1 MYNFFGFLTLILLI
15 LTLISLILAI
25 FKPKLLMKK
34 FNEKYHSR
42 KYAFAL
48 TFLLFILIICS
59 AISLNNF
66 TPPEIKAKI
75 QQQQEEQKLEKE
87 KQKAEAEKMALI
99 DKQNKEAEQKELNA
113 IKEREKAQA
122 EAQKVFDDQKAYEEW
137 VPNELERIAKE
148 AAGDNFKSI
157 KVNKNYGKEP
167 GAYII
172 IIQTDAG
179 VGFTNNQVKKSTWFE
194 DMDIFKKLYNSG
206 ISIASIKIVTY
217 STLIDAYGQKSD
229 APIMRA
235 KMSLA
240 TANKIGWDNFII
252 DNFPNITEDYW
263 IHPALLK

>member
-1 MYNFFGFLTLILLI
+1 MYNFLGVLMLILII

-42 KYAFAL
+42 KYAFAFTL
-48 TFLLFILIICS
+48 LLFFLIILS
-59 AISLNNF
+59 AIGLNSA

-75 QQQQEEQKLEKE
+75 QQQQEAQKLEKE
-87 KQKAEAEKMALI
+87 KQKAEEEKAALI
-99 DKQNKEAEQKELNA
+99 DAQKKEEEQKELNA
-113 IKEREKAQA
+113 IKEKEK
-122 EAQKVFDDQKAYEEW
+122 AQKVFDDQKSYEEW
-137 VPNELERIAKE
+137 VPKELERIAKE
-148 AAGDNFKSI
+148 TAGDNFKSI

-172 IIQTDAG
+172 IVQTDAG
-179 VGFTNNQVKKSTWFE
+179 TGFTNNQVKKSTWFE

-217 STLIDAYGQKSD
+217 STLIDAYGQKKD
-229 APIMRA
+229 APIMKA
-235 KMSLA
+235 TMPQA
-240 TANKIGWDNFII
+240 TANKIVWDNFII

-263 IHPALLK
+263 IHSALLK

>member
-1 MYNFFGFLTLILLI
+1 MYNFFGFLMLIFII

-42 KYAFAL
+42 KYAFAFTL
-48 TFLLFILIICS
+48 LLFLLIILS
-59 AISLNNF
+59 AIGLNSA

-75 QQQQEEQKLEKE
+75 QQQQEAQKLEKE
-87 KQKAEAEKMALI
+87 KQKAEEEKAAFMNAQ
-99 DKQNKEAEQKELNA
+99 KREEEQKELNA
-113 IKEREKAQA
+113 IKEKEKAQA

-137 VPNELERIAKE
+137 VPKELERIAKE
-148 AAGDNFKSI
+148 TAGDNFKSI

-172 IIQTDAG
+172 IVQTDAG
-179 VGFTNNQVKKSTWFE
+179 TGFTNNQVKKSTWFD

-235 KMSLA
+235 TMPQA
-240 TANKIGWDNFII
+240 TANKIVWDNFII

-263 IHPALLK
+263 IHSALLK